1 MVGRLSTRG
10 EVRMRKLNERFLSDL
25 EEGALCSLLAAV
37 QRDDSLCLELRGTY
51 INLYYRGGNLLRI
64 NQEANFYRVFF
75 DTNYFSDKNGAHLP
89 EQELCEREH
98 VEAWLGVLPRL
109 KHAMDQSGKLKEERE
124 VQQHLVRANN
134 GRRLGKATD
143 YYVCDIEYAGKGRRG
158 QFDLVAVHWPS
169 NPTERKRAENRRLV
183 LMELKYGDGALVGSS
198 GVSSHIEDLSKFL
211 SDSDRVESLK
221 TDMVHVF
228 NQKRRL
234 GLLNCDK
241 DLARFSDEKPLLLL
255 VFADHDP
262 DKRKLGKVLDDLPNS
277 PHAEVRIATAPL
289 MGYGLFGEGMTVD
302 SARERLRQD

>member
-25 EEGALCSLLAAV
+25 EEGALYSLLAAV

-64 NQEANFYRVFF
+64 DQEANFYKVFF

-89 EQELCEREH
+89 KQELYEREH
-98 VEAWLGVLPRL
+98 VEAWLGVLPSL

-143 YYVCDIEYAGKGRRG
+143 YYVCDIEYAGRGRRG

-198 GVSSHIEDLSKFL
+198 GVSSHIKDLNEFL
-211 SDSDRVESLK
+211 SDSDRVGDFK
-221 TDMVHVF
+221 ADMIHVF

-262 DKRKLGKVLDDLPNS
+262 DKRKLGEVLDDLPNS